1 MKSPSINGQ
10 SARLSA
16 WRYHRP
22 MIRGSSLVR
31 GAVGAALLLALACSE
46 RRDPI
51 TLEEGIITVEN
62 QTSSEWK
69 DVRLVVNDY
78 FGGGVP
84 SLAPGARMNA
94 VLSNMQTSFGQRYDR
109 GRMSV
114 RKIEVTATD
123 ADGKPIKLSW
133 SGVRFPK

>member
-1 MKSPSINGQ
+1 
-10 SARLSA
+10 
-16 WRYHRP
+16 
-22 MIRGSSLVR
+22 
-31 GAVGAALLLALACSE
+31 
-46 RRDPI
+46 
-51 TLEEGIITVEN
+51 
-62 QTSSEWK
+62 
-69 DVRLVVNDY
+69 
-78 FGGGVP
+78 VP